1 MQNKKEA
8 DFRALGKKELS
19 LAEKIN
25 VLSSRCRAQGFY
37 LHELVGISQVTLSK
51 VANEACPATEKVR
64 EKLREVG
71 HGFIVDLDFAS
82 GPQPGRK
89 ARVPKDEEPKAEPK
103 KPEPKKAESKKP
115 APAPVEDDLDI

>member
-1 MQNKKEA
+1 MKNKKEV
-8 DFRALGKKELS
+8 DFRALGKKELT
-19 LAEKIN
+19 LAEKVN
-25 VLSSRCRAQGFY
+25 VLSARCRAQGFY

-71 HGFIVDLDFAS
+71 HGFIVELDFAS

-89 ARVPKDEEPKAEPK
+89 ARATEDETPASKKAEPK
-103 KPEPKKAESKKP
+103 KAEPKKP